1 MREINLTFITWMT
14 SNSYMRDHL
23 SKCQLYFGF
32 IKEKR
37 KVKQNIYSVS
47 LDFRNHPKK
56 TLSLQ
61 QNNITIFY
69 HKKAKCIEE
78 NLSRM

>member
-1 MREINLTFITWMT
+1 MT

-61 QNNITIFY
+61 QNNINIFN